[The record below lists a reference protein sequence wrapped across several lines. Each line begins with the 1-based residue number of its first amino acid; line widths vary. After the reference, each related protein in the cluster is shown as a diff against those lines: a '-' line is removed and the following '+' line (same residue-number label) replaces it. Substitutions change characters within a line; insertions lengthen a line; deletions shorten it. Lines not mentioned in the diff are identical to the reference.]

1 MERENSASGVA
12 WTALV
17 LAIIALILSWTAFN
31 RAGQDLEEIVVEET
45 EEVAEDVRDAADRAE
60 DELDEEFV
68 DENEPG
74 DEVET
79 DTSINVTN

>member
-17 LAIIALILSWTAFN
+17 LAVVALILSWTAFN
-31 RAGQDLEEIVVEET
+31 RSGQDVLPTVTDEVEE
-45 EEVAEDVRDAADRAE
+45 AADRAE
-60 DELDEEFV
+60 QELDEEFV
-68 DENEPG
+68 DENEAG

-79 DTSINVTN
+79 DASLNVTN